1 MIRSVYDSKEEKIA
15 QNPHRTSNSKVIILA
30 LAGNPNVGKSTLF
43 NVLTGETAHVANW
56 PGVTVAVKEG
66 RLTHHKKEIVVVD
79 LPGTYSLSAE
89 APDAAEA
96 IAREFVAKHKPEVL
110 VILVDATALER
121 TMYLPIMALEMT
133 PRVIIAVNMMDV
145 AEKRAIHI
153 DIDALSRELGIPIV
167 GISALKEKG
176 IGVLL
181 DRVLDVAEGRE
192 CRKKPLKVDYGPLE
206 PYIARLEDLIRERGL
221 LKDYPPRWVA
231 VRLLEGDPVLLG
243 RIKRE
248 EPKTAS
254 IIKETIES
262 AKTSLRTDLALMAV
276 QARFSFI
283 DSLLKG
289 KVTKTRLISPG
300 IEEKLDKIALHPII
314 GPLFASF
321 VLLVSFLT
329 VFAVNVG
336 FPLNIILSFLG
347 MQNLAELVERY
358 SLSNILVGI
367 FDRFAEIVGTSLRN
381 YPSWFASLVVDGA
394 ISGVA
399 SVLGFLPLILMVYLV
414 LGALQDSGLM
424 ARVAVS
430 LDRFFR
436 RFGLSGKAVFP
447 AVVGF
452 GCSVPAVMSTRAM
465 DDDRERLVTAM
476 TVPLIPCQ
484 ARLVVMLAVASVMF
498 SSPLGQASFLLGIY
512 LLSIGLYL
520 LSSALLNRVIF
531 KVKVPPELVLEVPPY
546 HKPSLK
552 VIWWYA
558 RMNAMKF
565 IKRAGT
571 IIFGLSILLWFLLHF
586 GPRGFISME
595 MLETDAIA
603 IEGTLAA
610 VLGKSLVPLG
620 RLMGLGDWRIMLA
633 LETGLVAKESVLSTI
648 VAATGASSVNQAIE
662 ALGMTNLQ
670 AVSLTIAMTTYVPCI
685 ATVGVLKQE
694 LRLLKYLLM
703 IITYQLLL
711 AFTLAASTFWIGK
724 IIGFS

>member
-1 MIRSVYDSKEEKIA
+1 MICSSCNPEEKTMTQPYNTSDSK
-15 QNPHRTSNSKVIILA
+15 VVILA

-66 RLTHHKKEIVVVD
+66 RLTHHEKEIIVVD

-96 IAREFVAKHKPEVL
+96 IAREFVAKHKPDVL
-110 VILVDATALER
+110 VVLVDATALER

-153 DIDALSRELGIPIV
+153 DIDALSRELGIPVV
-167 GISALKEKG
+167 GISAIREEG

-206 PYIARLEDLIRERGL
+206 PYIARLEGLIKEKGL
-221 LKDYPPRWVA
+221 LRDYPPRWVA
-231 VRLLEGDPVLLG
+231 VRLLEGDPVLLH
-243 RIKRE
+243 RIKSK
-248 EPKTAS
+248 EPRTAS
-254 IIKETIES
+254 IITEIIES
-262 AKTSLRTDLALMAV
+262 AKTSLRTDIALMAV

-289 KVTKTRLISPG
+289 KITKTRLISPG
-300 IEEKLDKIALHPII
+300 IEEKLDKIALHPVI

-321 VLLVSFLT
+321 ILLGSFLT

-336 FPLNIILSFLG
+336 FPLNVIFSFLDKE
-347 MQNLAELVERY
+347 NLAELVERY
-358 SLSNILVGI
+358 SLSNLLVDI
-367 FDRFAEIVGTSLRN
+367 FDRIAEMVRIALRN
-381 YPSWFASLVVDGA
+381 YPSWFSSLIVDGA

-465 DDDRERLVTAM
+465 DDDRERVVTAM

-484 ARLVVMLAVASVMF
+484 ARLVVMLAIASVMF

-520 LSSALLNRVIF
+520 LSSALLNRVLF

-546 HKPSLK
+546 HKPSIK

-586 GPRGFISME
+586 GPKGFISQK
-595 MLETDAIA
+595 MLEADALA

-648 VAATGASSVNQAIE
+648 VAATGAASVNQAIE

-694 LRLLKYLLM
+694 LRSLKYLLM
-703 IITYQLLL
+703 IIIYQLLL
-711 AFTLAASTFWIGK
+711 AFVLAASIFWMGK
-724 IIGFS
+724 IIGLS

>member
-1 MIRSVYDSKEEKIA
+1 MIHSSSNSEKKSMTEAQDANDSK
-15 QNPHRTSNSKVIILA
+15 VVILA

-56 PGVTVAVKEG
+56 PGVTVAIKQG
-66 RLTHHKKEIVVVD
+66 KLTHHEKEIIVVD

-89 APDAAEA
+89 ASDAAEA
-96 IAREFVAKHKPEVL
+96 IAREFVARHKPDV
-110 VILVDATALER
+110 VVVLVDATALER

-133 PRVIIAVNMMDV
+133 PRVIIAINMMDV

-153 DIDALSRELGIPIV
+153 DLDALSRELGVPVV
-167 GISALKEKG
+167 GISALREEG

-181 DRVLDVAEGRE
+181 DRVLDVSEGRE
-192 CRKKPLKVDYGPLE
+192 GRKEPLKVDYGSLE
-206 PYIARLEDLIRERGL
+206 PYIARLENLIKKGGL

-231 VRLLEGDPVLLG
+231 VRLIEGDPVLFG
-243 RIKRE
+243 RIRE
-248 EPKTAS
+248 KEPEVAS
-254 IIKETIES
+254 TILEIIQS
-262 AKTSLRTDLALMAV
+262 AKTSLRMDLGLMAV

-289 KVTKTRLISPG
+289 KITKTHLISPG
-300 IEEKLDKIALHPII
+300 FEEKLDKVALHPII

-321 VLLVSFLT
+321 VLLGSFLT
-329 VFAVNVG
+329 VFAINVG
-336 FPLNIILSFLG
+336 FPLNLIFSYLG
-347 MQNLAELVERY
+347 MENMAELIERY
-358 SLSNILVGI
+358 SLSNVLVGI
-367 FDRFAEIVGTSLRN
+367 FDFLAEVIKGALKG
-381 YPSWFASLVVDGA
+381 YPSWFVGLVVDGA

-465 DDDRERLVTAM
+465 DDDRERMVTAM

-484 ARLVVMLAVASVMF
+484 ARLVVMLAIASVMF

-512 LLSIGLYL
+512 MLSIGLYL
-520 LSSALLNRVIF
+520 LSSALLNRLIF

-558 RMNAMKF
+558 RMNTMKF

-571 IIFGLSILLWFLLHF
+571 IIFSLSVLLWFLLHF
-586 GPRGFISME
+586 GPNGYISQEIME
-595 MLETDAIA
+595 TNALAVEKTIAAI
-603 IEGTLAA
+603 
-610 VLGKSLVPLG
+610 LGRALVPLG

-633 LETGLVAKESVLSTI
+633 LETGLIAKESVLSTI
-648 VAATGASSVNQAIE
+648 VAATGAAGVNQAIE
-662 ALGMTNLQ
+662 ALGMTSLQ

-694 LRLLKYLLM
+694 LRITKYLLM
-703 IITYQLLL
+703 IIAYQLLL
-711 AFTLAASTFWIGK
+711 AFVLAAGIYWGGT
-724 IIGFS
+724 IIGLS